1 MNVPDGYT
9 APVPE
14 SGTALYLTYL
24 ILPVKRHYENAYESV
39 YTVPLIMSR
48 N

>member
-14 SGTALYLTYL
+14 SGSALYLTYL
-24 ILPVKRHYENAYESV
+24 ILPVQRHYDDIYESA
-39 YTVPLIMSR
+39 YTVPLLMSR

>member
-9 APVPE
+9 SPAPE
-14 SGTALYLTYL
+14 SGPALYLTYL
-24 ILPVKRHYENAYESV
+24 ILPVQRHYEDTCESA
-39 YTVPLIMSR
+39 YTVPLLMSR